1 MTTLHFIGIA
11 VAVLAGL
18 LFVAALVVTRK
29 RGDETPSADAQDP
42 GSFLDQAPQDT
53 FSTLGRPDLPVEDVT
68 LDPALERA
76 TAERQDADAAAAAD
90 GQRPQ
95 PGGLGL
101 EWGPDLSVRT
111 LDHDAVAR
119 GADDPLAAGEE
130 PAAGAA
136 AAERPGSEERLVPL
150 SDIIVTTN
158 TKLIDLDDPEVRRM
172 LTELVTFEID
182 QAAELRRRGQTVDAL
197 LQLAE
202 AEKISRALGMT
213 ESARRIRAMTEQIR
227 ASG

>member
-18 LFVAALVVTRK
+18 LFVAALLVTRK
-29 RGDETPSADAQDP
+29 RGDETPPTDAQDP

-76 TAERQDADAAAAAD
+76 TAERRDADTAT
-90 GQRPQ
+90 GGERPQ

-111 LDHDAVAR
+111 LDHDAVPR
-119 GADDPLAAGEE
+119 GADDPLTAGEE

-136 AAERPGSEERLVPL
+136 AAERPGSEGRLVPL

>member
-76 TAERQDADAAAAAD
+76 TAERQDTDTAAAD

-119 GADDPLAAGEE
+119 GADDPLTAGEE

-136 AAERPGSEERLVPL
+136 AADRPGSEGRLVPL

>member
-29 RGDETPSADAQDP
+29 RGDETPPTDAQDP

-76 TAERQDADAAAAAD
+76 TAERHNADAAAAD

-111 LDHDAVAR
+111 LDHDAVPR
-119 GADDPLAAGEE
+119 GAGDPLAAGEE

-136 AAERPGSEERLVPL
+136 AAERPGSEGRLVPL

>member
-29 RGDETPSADAQDP
+29 RGDETPPTDAQDP

-76 TAERQDADAAAAAD
+76 TAERHNADAAAAD

-111 LDHDAVAR
+111 LDHDAVPR
-119 GADDPLAAGEE
+119 GAGDPLAAGEE

-136 AAERPGSEERLVPL
+136 AAERPGSEGRLVPL

-197 LQLAE
+197 LQLAG

>member
-29 RGDETPSADAQDP
+29 RGDETPPTDAQDP

-76 TAERQDADAAAAAD
+76 TAERHNADAAAAD

-111 LDHDAVAR
+111 LDHDAVPR

-136 AAERPGSEERLVPL
+136 AAERPGSEGRLVPL

>member
-29 RGDETPSADAQDP
+29 RGDETPPTDAQDP

-76 TAERQDADAAAAAD
+76 AAELRDADAAAAD

-111 LDHDAVAR
+111 LDHDVVAR
-119 GADDPLAAGEE
+119 GADDPLAAGGE